1 MKIEDF
7 RYKLKNIKKVIDK
20 TNVHSNK
27 ISLMLESLSIQLGME
42 GNGLSYVAI
51 NPVTVL
57 TIIKEHFGVD
67 INVKT
72 RKKEF
77 ARAREVASYL
87 LKKYTLLSLKEIAEY
102 VGLTDHTSSLYHI
115 KKVSGFLEIDKEFK
129 LMMDELEN
137 KLTTY
142 HDYINTT
149 NNSVQTLQRD
159 RQTIILDN
167 RCNA

>member
-1 MKIEDF
+1 MQDF
-7 RYKLKNIKKVIDK
+7 KYKLKGIKKIIDK
-20 TNVHSNK
+20 TNIHSNK

-42 GNGLSYVAI
+42 GSGLNYVSI

-57 TIIKEHFGVD
+57 TVVKEQFGVD
-67 INVKT
+67 VNVKT
-72 RKKEF
+72 RKRDY

-87 LKKYTLLSLKEIAEY
+87 LKKYTLLSLKEIAEH

-115 KKVSGFLEIDKEFK
+115 RKVSGFLEIDKDFK

-142 HDYINTT
+142 HDYINPTDNT
-149 NNSVQTLQRD
+149 IQTLQRD
-159 RQTIILDN
+159 RQTSLLNN
-167 RCNA
+167 RSNA

>member
-7 RYKLKNIKKVIDK
+7 KYKLKGIKKVIDRS
-20 TNVHSNK
+20 NIHSNK

-42 GNGLSYVAI
+42 GNGLNYVSI

-57 TIIKEHFGVD
+57 TIVKEHFGVNV
-67 INVKT
+67 NVKT
-72 RKKEF
+72 RKREY

-87 LKKYTLLSLKEIAEY
+87 LKKYTLLSLKEIAEHI
-102 VGLTDHTSSLYHI
+102 GLKDHTSALYHI

-142 HDYINTT
+142 HDYINADNTI
-149 NNSVQTLQRD
+149 QTLQRD
-159 RQTIILDN
+159 RQTVVLDN
-167 RCNA
+167 RSNS

>member
-7 RYKLKNIKKVIDK
+7 KYKLKGIKKVIDR
-20 TNVHSNK
+20 TNIHSNK

-42 GNGLSYVAI
+42 GNGLKYVSV
-51 NPVTVL
+51 NPVSVL
-57 TIIKEHFGVD
+57 TIVKENFGVD
-67 INVKT
+67 VNVKT
-72 RKKEF
+72 RKREY

-87 LKKYTLLSLKEIAEY
+87 LKKYTLLSLKEIAEHI
-102 VGLTDHTSSLYHI
+102 GLKDHTSALYHI

-142 HDYINTT
+142 HDYINADNTI
-149 NNSVQTLQRD
+149 QTLQRD
-159 RQTIILDN
+159 RQTVVLDDRGN
-167 RCNA
+167 S

>member
-1 MKIEDF
+1 MKLEDF
-7 RYKLKNIKKVIDK
+7 KYKLKGIKKIIDK
-20 TNVHSNK
+20 TNIHSNK

-51 NPVTVL
+51 NPVAVL
-57 TIIKEHFGVD
+57 TIIKDHFGVD
-67 INVKT
+67 VSVKT
-72 RKKEF
+72 RKKTY

-87 LKKYTLLSLKEIAEY
+87 LKKYTLLTLKEIAEH

-115 KKVSGFLEIDKEFK
+115 RKVSGFIEIDNDYK

-142 HDYINTT
+142 HDYINSA
-149 NNSVQTLQRD
+149 NNTVQTLQRD
-159 RQTIILDN
+159 RQTTILND
-167 RCNA
+167 RGNA